1 MQVTVWDVL
10 RKKKDCIQWVS
21 DLGDWWSHHIE
32 VEEVLGGGGG
42 GGGEG
47 ADPVHPQPL
56 TPETRNPEPETRTPK
71 L

>member
-56 TPETRNPEPETRTPK
+56 TP
-71 L
+71 